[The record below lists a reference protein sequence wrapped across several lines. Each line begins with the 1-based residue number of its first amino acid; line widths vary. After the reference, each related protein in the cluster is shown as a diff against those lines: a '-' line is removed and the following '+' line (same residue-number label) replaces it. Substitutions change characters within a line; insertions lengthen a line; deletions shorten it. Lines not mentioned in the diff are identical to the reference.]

1 MLKET
6 AAPLNGFFILIS
18 ERMKDKTGHRYPPHF
33 LSISKNKNISFYIHT
48 SPHRHTTTRIPYRRP
63 HSSGPLGPRR
73 NPILLFARLFLVFL
87 SLLTNE
93 KAGLSNLPSFVYDHI
108 PSLIC
113 ELRVDD
119 LANHAQ
125 QSLHRGSP
133 SGLL

>member
-1 MLKET
+1 MDFL
-6 AAPLNGFFILIS
+6 ILIFW
-18 ERMKDKTGHRYPPHF
+18 EEEGLRATYIDAYF
-33 LSISKNKNISFYIHT
+33 LSINLKIKFFIYT
-48 SPHRHTTTRIPYRRP
+48 LPHRHATIRILSRRP
-63 HSSGPLGPRR
+63 HSFDPLGPRR

-93 KAGLSNLPSFVYDHI
+93 KADLSNLPSFVYDHI

-119 LANHAQ
+119 LANRAQ